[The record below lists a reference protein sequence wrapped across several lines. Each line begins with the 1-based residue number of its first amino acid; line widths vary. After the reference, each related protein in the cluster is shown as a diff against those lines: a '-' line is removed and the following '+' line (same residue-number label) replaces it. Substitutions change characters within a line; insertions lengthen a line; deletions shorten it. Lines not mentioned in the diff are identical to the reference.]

1 MTDVTIWD
9 DKNQAAALVSVNGE
23 LVVGPISY
31 STAYHKTIS
40 TADTSFEIVPAVS
53 GKKFIINSMLL
64 ATSKTFGT
72 ATTAETLTIYEA
84 SPADLS
90 TNMKTV
96 AEIDFLKNDRLV
108 ATGLDLASS
117 IAVSLVAIATDT
129 DVSVTIAGYYISA
142 NGED

>member
-9 DKNQAAALVSVNGE
+9 DKSQAAALVSVNGE
-23 LVVGPISY
+23 LIVGPISY
-31 STAYHKTIS
+31 STAYYKLVDV
-40 TADTSFEIVPAVS
+40 TATPFEVVPAVS
-53 GKKFIINSMLL
+53 GKKFIIDSMLL
-64 ATSKTFGT
+64 TTSKTFGS

-90 TNMKTV
+90 ASLKTV

-108 ATGLDLASS
+108 ATGLKMATSA
-117 IAVSLVAIATDT
+117 AVSLVASATDT
-129 DVSVTIAGYYISA
+129 NVSVTIAGYYVTV